1 MTILAPSCN
10 SPASSPAR
18 SAVSATKKASRFG
31 KPTIYTS
38 LRDPCRTAKITSS
51 TPNGRLHISLMLCS
65 NRTRRAF
72 TTSITADN
80 EQLWI
85 RIACRHRCSTRQSR
99 PVSVA
104 GLPVPSPPP
113 PASAPA
119 GLPLPLHTRH
129 IAAPIPC
136 STHDWHPYFTFPPC
150 RLLRRCYRALR
161 VRLGPVVPLFA
172 ILQGRGVRRF
182 PRSPRTLSCHADV
195 PSSRDARS

>member
-99 PVSVA
+99 P
-104 GLPVPSPPP
+104 
-113 PASAPA
+113 
-119 GLPLPLHTRH
+119 
-129 IAAPIPC
+129 
-136 STHDWHPYFTFPPC
+136 C
-150 RLLRRCYRALR
+150 RLLRRRCRALR

-182 PRSPRTLSCHADV
+182 PRSPRTLSCRADV